1 MHAADVLHATAY
13 LLHGKTGEAFP
24 DDELLGGRV
33 PSSLLPGGHRSRHA
47 DVPRSDYPL
56 GVRARRGAP
65 GHQQQ
70 LHDQAG
76 PPTRQQVRPAAPPPD
91 PLPSS
96 RSSRAF
102 SHVSPRPCL
111 RSRPRSSGRC
121 APSRRPGIRQ
131 SHHLPTR
138 PVTSPTRRR
147 IRREGLRQV
156 CKPSQR
162 QPGGAGRSSCAALPP
177 APPPGPRAP
186 GAPELLA
193 ARPCSCVCVC
203 ICVCVCV
210 CVCLCVCVCVDS
222 SGGVTG
228 GAWGR
233 FSNKGVLENH
243 HVELALDL
251 LQRPSL
257 DVLASIPGAAPPVC
271 VCVCV
276 CVCVVSLLLRRC
288 LAPCPPLGADLLSC
302 ADLCHPSQSTPPSAD
317 ASLSRHRRTDQP
329 APHPSPRLAGLVP
342 GIAFAAF
349 SRGGPHPS
357 HLNLIRV
364 T

>member
-24 DDELLGGRV
+24 DDELLGGTV

-76 PPTRQQVRPAAPPPD
+76 PPPRQQVRPAAPPPD

-102 SHVSPRPCL
+102 SRVSPRPCL

-131 SHHLPTR
+131 SHHVPTR
-138 PVTSPTRRR
+138 PETSPTRRR

-156 CKPSQR
+156 CPPSQR

-177 APPPGPRAP
+177 APGRRALRLRAA
-186 GAPELLA
+186 GSA
-193 ARPCSCVCVC
+193 ARAGQGRVFV
-203 ICVCVCV
+203 CVCVCV
-210 CVCLCVCVCVDS
+210 CVCMDS

-276 CVCVVSLLLRRC
+276 FVVSLLLRRC
-288 LAPCPPLGADLLSC
+288 LAPCLPLGANLLRC
-302 ADLCHPSQSTPPSAD
+302 ADPCHPSLSTPPSAD
-317 ASLSRHRRTDQP
+317 AYVS
-329 APHPSPRLAGLVP
+329 
-342 GIAFAAF
+342 
-349 SRGGPHPS
+349 
-357 HLNLIRV
+357 
-364 T
+364 